1 MNEDWIRTLLDLGP
15 LAADAPSELK
25 LRIRIINATAKH
37 RIPILSKEKQTEI
50 LNVDGKIRPK
60 KEFRAETCSKGQ
72 VRFS

>member
-1 MNEDWIRTLLDLGP
+1 MPDLGP

-37 RIPILSKEKQTEI
+37 RIPILSKEQQTEI

-60 KEFRAETCSKGQ
+60 KEF
-72 VRFS
+72 